1 MISYKHGN
9 VYNQKITF
17 DENMNK
23 YEVAGRKKFVEVAE
37 AISFKIYEKNEQG
50 IGNVLAVAL
59 NLTKKK
65 QQYNILQILFF
76 ENYRH

>member
-23 YEVAGRKKFVEVAE
+23 YKVAGRKKFAEVAE

-59 NLTKKK
+59 NLTKKTTV
-65 QQYNILQILFF
+65 QHIADIIF
-76 ENYRH
+76 